1 MGQGPPVADL
11 ASWSQVYLREGRSL
25 MSPLTR
31 RFPVRLVAVAAG
43 PVLALALVLSVVG
56 GSGPAAAAPVS
67 QCSNVGSVQGDTITC
82 SVTVTNNFA
91 YNAATPATPTG
102 LATIVTTVSCTGS
115 AICVPGSGT
124 TTSTLPVTDISQC
137 DGSGLGGAST
147 VTCTATVT
155 NNLTGYPVGAAIDST
170 VTQCQSP
177 GTVNTLTCVAT
188 PPGNHRTG
196 TSGAG
201 AQSVSQCNASG
212 GAGGTMTCTVTA
224 PPSQSTGLPTTIDQC
239 NGSGKTGATTVTC
252 TTTIT
257 NDFFGSVAAGGGSTT
272 VAGGATSTTAAGAT
286 ATTAAGASTT
296 TTAANTTT
304 TGAGATTTTA
314 GPTPTSTTSAPVVT
328 PPASTGGPGAVSSGA
343 GGAIP
348 GAGAGPGGSIVTPTA
363 GAAGAPGPGGGGTS
377 SATPVGSG
385 PGSPGLAFTGAPVA
399 AESLAGLGAILAG
412 ALVLLGVRRRSPSAR
427 SGTGPR

>member
-1 MGQGPPVADL
+1 MLLSNAWDRAPPVAGL
-11 ASWSQVYLREGRSL
+11 ASWSQVDLREGHPS
-25 MSPLTR
+25 MSPITR

-67 QCSNVGSVQGDTITC
+67 QCSNVGSVQADTITC
-82 SVTVTNNFA
+82 AVTVTNNFA

-124 TTSTLPVTDISQC
+124 TTSTLPVTDITQC
-137 DGSGLGGAST
+137 NGAGLGGAST

-188 PPGNHRTG
+188 PPGNNRTG
-196 TSGAG
+196 TFGAG

-224 PPSQSTGLPTTIDQC
+224 PPSQSTGLPTTINQC
-239 NGSGKTGATTVTC
+239 NGSGKTGASTVTC
-252 TTTIT
+252 TATIT
-257 NDFFGSVAAGGGSTT
+257 DNFTNSIPATGGTT
-272 VAGGATSTTAAGAT
+272 TLPGATTTTAAGAT
-286 ATTAAGASTT
+286 TTT
-296 TTAANTTT
+296 TTAGATTT
-304 TGAGATTTTA
+304 TTTVGATTTTA
-314 GPTPTSTTSAPVVT
+314 GPRPTTTTTSPVVT
-328 PPASTGGPGAVSSGA
+328 TPPAPTGGPRVSSGT
-343 GGAIP
+343 GGIIP
-348 GAGAGPGGSIVTPTA
+348 GATGPGGSIVTPNGVA
-363 GAAGAPGPGGGGTS
+363 GVPGAGSVGTS
-377 SATPVGSG
+377 TATPVTSG
-385 PGSPGLAFTGAPVA
+385 PGSPGLPFTGAPIA
-399 AESLAGLGAILAG
+399 AEMLAGLGAILAG
-412 ALVLLGVRRRSPSAR
+412 ALVLLGARRRGPAGR